1 MTDADLKKQLSALP
15 AVSAADPA
23 LRERALHRS
32 LIALAQPREAEE
44 VGATRSSTGSP
55 TWRVVLA
62 ALVVVFVA
70 GALVFRSGH
79 FRATE
84 NETNAHADLQTLA
97 QVQELFP
104 DRLNAVI
111 ERDGALEL
119 DLSNRPQSGA
129 TEQPL
134 IVQLV
139 RGDQRLRVLSYSGRS
154 ITLELKGVKF
164 TFEALVTSDGGI
176 VLSGNDFV
184 WNSKQPGPLAGY
196 RVIAQP
202 LNIAL

>member
-15 AVSAADPA
+15 AVSAEPA

-32 LIALAQPREAEE
+32 LIALAQPPEAEE
-44 VGATRSSTGSP
+44 ADAARASSGHSS
-55 TWRVVLA
+55 WRVALG

-70 GALVFRSGH
+70 GLLVFRTGH
-79 FRATE
+79 FGATT

-119 DLSNRPQSGA
+119 DLSTRPQFGA

-134 IVQLV
+134 IVQLE

-154 ITLELKGVKF
+154 ITLELKGVKL
-164 TFEALVTSDGGI
+164 TFDALVTSDGGI
-176 VLSGNDFV
+176 VLSGRDFV